1 MYEQIYNLT
10 SMFFILKT
18 SFSVMQIL
26 LTVKL
31 QKKYVLKRMEEDGI
45 KFEDEALLTSC
56 Y

>member
-1 MYEQIYNLT
+1 MCEQIYNLT

-31 QKKYVLKRMEEDGI
+31 QKNLQKL
-45 KFEDEALLTSC
+45 
-56 Y
+56 

>member
-26 LTVKL
+26 LTVRL
-31 QKKYVLKRMEEDGI
+31 LASGETDGAI
-45 KFEDEALLTSC
+45 TSLEITGHFF
-56 Y
+56 